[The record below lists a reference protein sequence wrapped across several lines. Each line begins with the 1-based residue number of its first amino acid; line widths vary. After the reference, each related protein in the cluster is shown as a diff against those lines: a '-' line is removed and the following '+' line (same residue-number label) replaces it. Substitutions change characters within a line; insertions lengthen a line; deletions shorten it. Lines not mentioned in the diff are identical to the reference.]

1 MKIELELK
9 PYPENTPSNHS
20 IIFLTAVQSTVTG
33 GFYWDFN
40 AYLHDRQCFPKFVNN
55 KYEKVVAFTELPNAR
70 EIFEKRN
77 EAKNQMESV
86 PGAETETKR

>member
-9 PYPENTPSNHS
+9 PYPENTPTTH
-20 IIFLTAVQSTVTG
+20 IIPLLTAAQSTVTG
-33 GFYWDFN
+33 GFYWEFN
-40 AYLHDRQCFPKFVNN
+40 EYLQDRKCFPRFTKNE
-55 KYEKVVAFTELPNAR
+55 YAKVVAFAELPNVK
-70 EIFEKRN
+70 ELFKNHN